1 MTRIDQHRGISL
13 IGVIIALLAV
23 AGAVLTVPFS
33 SVGAQEAD
41 EEGNVQEADSV
52 APVFVSA
59 RTDGG
64 YVIVTFSE
72 DVTVSPAVAYA
83 IQLYNV
89 PIYRFFKAVMDVTV
103 DGHDDVLSDNDYL
116 AGNELWL
123 QLTFPVSGHQQL
135 RVSYDN
141 MFAVAGGGII
151 VDGAGNAVPFFSDQP
166 VQNNARVYP
175 RPDRAPV
182 FELSTDDIAI
192 QEGDSATYTVS
203 LVAPPSE
210 DVTVNVAPYQ
220 TVQSTP
226 SSLTFTPDNWDTPQT
241 VTVSTYIDN
250 DSLDAW
256 GIVHHYD
263 ADDYRAYWRD
273 LRILVEDTQVGGL

>member
-41 EEGNVQEADSV
+41 EEGDAQEADTD

-83 IQLYNV
+83 MQLYNV

-135 RVSYDN
+135 LVSYDN

-166 VQNNARVYP
+166 VQNNARTYP

-182 FELSTDDIAI
+182 FELSTDDIRIA
-192 QEGDSATYTVS
+192 EGDSATYTVS
-203 LVAPPSE
+203 LVAQPSE

-256 GIVHHYD
+256 GIVIHYD
-263 ADDYRAYWRD
+263 AGDYRAYWRD